1 MNKLESLY
9 NSVNTFDVKKVIS
22 DVLKINAVKGAL
34 IAIIQKRLYNKGET
48 ATGKKLKTDLANS
61 IGYGGNLGFYSA
73 KTESIKASKNQPVNR
88 VTLNDTGEFYDSFKA
103 EFKTDNL
110 DVSADFRDIYDNFL
124 ETFSSEKEFQEEI
137 LDITD
142 DEKDQLFEVMYPYIK
157 ELTLQWLAIA

>member
-1 MNKLESLY
+1 MNTLESLH
-9 NSVNTFDVKKVIS
+9 NKLGTFDAGKIIN

-61 IGYGGNLGFYSA
+61 MGYGGNLGFYSA

-103 EFKTDNL
+103 EFKNSELNL
-110 DVSADFRDIYDNFL
+110 KADFRDIYDNFL
-124 ETFSSEKEFQEEI
+124 ESFSSETDFQEDI

-142 DEKDQLFEVMYPYIK
+142 EEKEQLFEVMYPYIE